1 MPLDS
6 IFLTAVLD
14 EINPLCAQSRI
25 DKVQQ
30 PEKDKI
36 ILSIRGRNG
45 NRKLL
50 ICARPGSAR
59 LHCSSE
65 AYENPQSPPM
75 FCMLLRKHL
84 AGARITELY
93 QPPMER
99 IVQIGIS
106 GHDELGGLSEKKLI
120 LELMG
125 RYTNI
130 ILTDSDGIII
140 DALRRVDE
148 EMSRSRRILPGL
160 RYELPPVQGKADPMA
175 VDFSEIRAG
184 FENTSVDKELSKWI
198 LDTFSGFS
206 PLICR
211 ELAEMGT
218 GIPDA
223 RILELSDEKKTA
235 FLVYLEKFLVKI
247 REGSFVPFM
256 LRDGSVPYDF
266 SYAEIKQYAGK
277 MTGERYDSFSELLED
292 FYTLRDSEDRLKQ
305 RAGALIKSLKTI
317 RDRTARKALRQREEL
332 LAAEDREKKRRLG
345 DIITANLHLLK
356 KGDTVLRA
364 QDFYSQGEE
373 LVEIK
378 LDPLKTP
385 QQNAAKYYRDYNKLK
400 TAEKFLHEQIDK
412 CETEIEYLDSVLET
426 ISRAKLASDI
436 SEIRLELNR
445 TGFLKEKG
453 GKKRIKELPSR
464 PMVFNSSDGFEII
477 VGKNNLQNEKLTF
490 KTAQRYDIWLHAQKI
505 HGSHTVIRCGGAEV
519 PEKTIEEAAIIT
531 ACHSQCSEGQKVP
544 VDYTAVRNVK
554 RQPDGKPGMVFYTD
568 YKTVHVMPDRALTE
582 SLCES
587 KNKSANVNDDS
598 FTSPPEAGM

>member
-1 MPLDS
+1 MPFDAIL
-6 IFLTAVLD
+6 LTAVLNELNLICD
-14 EINPLCAQSRI
+14 QCRI

-36 ILSIRGRNG
+36 ILSLRSRIG

-59 LHCSSE
+59 LHFTAE

-84 AGARITELY
+84 TGARITELY

-99 IVQIGIS
+99 IVRIGTA
-106 GHDELGGLSEKKLI
+106 GHDELGGLVEKELI

-130 ILTDSDGIII
+130 IITDSDGTII

-148 EMSRSRRILPGL
+148 DMSRSRRILPGL
-160 RYELPPVQGKADPMA
+160 RYELPPVQNKADPLEA
-175 VDFSEIRAG
+175 DFSEIKAS
-184 FENTSVDKELSKWI
+184 FEKASVETNLSKWL
-198 LDTFSGFS
+198 LDAFSGFS

-211 ELAEMGT
+211 ELAERGT

-223 RILELSDEKKTA
+223 RILELGDEGKMA
-235 FLVYLEKFLVKI
+235 FLTCLEKFLVEI
-247 REGSFVPFM
+247 RDGNFIPFM

-266 SYAEIKQYAGK
+266 SYTEINQYAGR
-277 MTGERYDSFSELLED
+277 MTGERYNSFSELLED

-305 RAGALIKSLKTI
+305 RAGALIKSLTTI
-317 RDRTARKALRQREEL
+317 RDRTARKTLRQREEL
-332 LAAEDREKKRRLG
+332 LAAEDRERKRELG
-345 DIITANLHLLK
+345 DIITANLHRIQ
-356 KGDTVLRA
+356 KGDTLLHT
-364 QDFYSQGEE
+364 QDFYSSTGRD
-373 LVEIK
+373 VDIK

-400 TAEKFLHEQIDK
+400 TAEKYLREQIDRG
-412 CETEIEYLDSVLET
+412 EAEIEYLDSVLEA
-426 ISRAKLASDI
+426 ISRANLVSDI
-436 SEIRLELNR
+436 SEIRLELSQ
-445 TGFLKEKG
+445 TGFLKEKSG
-453 GKKRIKELPSR
+453 GRKIDKAPSR
-464 PMVFNSSDGFEII
+464 PLVFKSSDGFEII

-505 HGSHTVIRCGGAEV
+505 HSSHTIIRCGGAAV
-519 PEKTIEEAAIIT
+519 PDKTIEEAATIT
-531 ACHSQCSEGQKVP
+531 ACYSQCGVGQKVP

-554 RQPDGKPGMVFYTD
+554 RQPGGKPGMVFYTD
-568 YKTVHVMPDRALTE
+568 YKTVYVMPDRALAE
-582 SLCES
+582 RLSVS
-587 KNKSANVNDDS
+587 KK
-598 FTSPPEAGM
+598 